1 MEGALKL
8 KEISYIHAEGYAA
21 GEMKHGPIALIDE
34 HVPFVVAAP
43 SGALFEKLPA
53 IAKRQLLRGGRCIVL
68 SDDEGLKR
76 IGEKAEM
83 SLKVPKAHSFAAPIL
98 YVVPMQLLAYFTA
111 VTKGTDVDQPRNLAK
126 SVTVE

>member
-43 SGALFEKLPA
+43 VVPCLKKLPA
-53 IAKRQLLRGGRCIVL
+53 IAKRQLPGV
-68 SDDEGLKR
+68 
-76 IGEKAEM
+76 
-83 SLKVPKAHSFAAPIL
+83 
-98 YVVPMQLLAYFTA
+98 
-111 VTKGTDVDQPRNLAK
+111 DVA
-126 SVTVE
+126 SS